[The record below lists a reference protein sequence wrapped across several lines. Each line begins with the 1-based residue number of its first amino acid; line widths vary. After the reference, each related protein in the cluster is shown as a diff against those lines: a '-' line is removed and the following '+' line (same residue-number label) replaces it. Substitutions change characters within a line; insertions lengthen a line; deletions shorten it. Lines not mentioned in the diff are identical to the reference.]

1 MSSLEDD
8 IITDEEYDYWLEQ
21 GEALMHEMMEDI

>member
-1 MSSLEDD
+1 MNSPEDD

-21 GEALMHEMMEDI
+21 GEALMKEMMEDR